1 MIYVLIILIIIFIL
15 LVIHS
20 YLVIDISRYTIKDKR
35 IDKNI
40 KMLLLSDLHNRDIN
54 DKFQSK
60 GKGKEHDKSKVKC
73 FRCHNLGHYVS
84 ECYISCLRIIK
95 KKGKIQILLK

>member
-15 LVIHS
+15 LVTHS

-40 KMLLLSDLHNRDIN
+40 KILLLSDLHNRDIN
-54 DKFQSK
+54 DKLSK
-60 GKGKEHDKSKVKC
+60 KE
-73 FRCHNLGHYVS
+73 
-84 ECYISCLRIIK
+84 IK
-95 KKGKIQILLK
+95 ETW